1 MRSGR
6 TAQHGIDQ
14 RFYRR
19 KYDATKMLA
28 TFGSTLRSEVE
39 LERPRAHLVGAVEET
54 LQPTHVSLWRRPPER
69 RGRPR
74 T

>member
-1 MRSGR
+1 M
-6 TAQHGIDQ
+6 QNGIDQ

-19 KYDATKMLA
+19 TYDAAKMLA
-28 TFGSTLRSEVE
+28 TFEATLRSEVE
-39 LERPRAHLVGAVEET
+39 LERLRAHLVGAVEET
-54 LQPTHVSLWRRPPER
+54 LQPTHVSLWRRPLER